1 MFSNY
6 DHSNFPIVTVT
17 FEEGPKSNEDFEY
30 FTNEWLKLYEMG
42 LDFTFIFDTTQMKDP
57 ALKYAIKMSDFI
69 KQLKKKDTQYLE
81 KSIILINNK
90 KIKYLLDGVF
100 AIQKPVAPV
109 YIYNIKNGIIND
121 IDMIINHSDTLII
134 NP

>member
-57 ALKYAIKMSDFI
+57 ALKYAIK
-69 KQLKKKDTQYLE
+69 
-81 KSIILINNK
+81 N
-90 KIKYLLDGVF
+90 V
-100 AIQKPVAPV
+100 
-109 YIYNIKNGIIND
+109 
-121 IDMIINHSDTLII
+121 
-134 NP
+134 